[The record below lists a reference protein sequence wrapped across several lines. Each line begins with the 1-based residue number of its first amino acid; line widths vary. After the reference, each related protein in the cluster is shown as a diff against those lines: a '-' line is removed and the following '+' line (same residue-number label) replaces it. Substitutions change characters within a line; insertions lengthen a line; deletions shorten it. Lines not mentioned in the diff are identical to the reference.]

1 MNIVAIVQARL
12 GSTRL
17 PGKVMKKIC
26 EKTVLEHV
34 YERLKL
40 SENLN
45 DIVIAT
51 TDRAEDIK
59 IIDLCEK
66 LGMNYFIGS
75 EDDVLSRYYNC
86 AKKYNADTVVRI
98 TADCPLID
106 SKVLDE
112 MLSFYTNNKYD
123 LVTNA
128 GEEIYR
134 TYPRGLDIEIF
145 SFKLLKTAYLNANQK
160 YEKEH
165 VTPYI
170 YENGFNVYYYKNNKN
185 YSKYRL
191 TLDTKEDFELIKKIY
206 CELYDNNHDFF
217 LEDIINVLE
226 SNPELELINK
236 YIKQKQL
243 NE

>member
-12 GSTRL
+12 GSSRL

-40 SENLN
+40 SKYLN

-51 TDRAEDIK
+51 TDKYEDKK
-59 IIDLCEK
+59 IIDLCKE
-66 LGMNYFIGS
+66 LGINYFVGS
-75 EDDVLSRYYNC
+75 ENDVLSRYYNC
-86 AKKYNADTVVRI
+86 AKKYNVDVVVRI
-98 TADCPLID
+98 TSDCPLID

-112 MLSFYTNNKYD
+112 MLSFYINNKYD

-128 GEEIYR
+128 GDEIYR

-145 SFKLLKTAYLNANQK
+145 SFNLLKTAYLNANQN

-170 YENGFNVYYYKNNKN
+170 YENGFNIHYYKNNKN

-191 TLDTKEDFELIKKIY
+191 TLDTKEDFALINKIY
-206 CELYDNNHDFF
+206 YELYDNKHDFF
-217 LEDIINVLE
+217 LEDIIKVLE
-226 SNPELELINK
+226 SNPKLELINK
-236 YIKQKQL
+236 NIKQKNL
-243 NE
+243 KE

>member
-12 GSTRL
+12 GSSRL

-26 EKTVLEHV
+26 KKTVLEHV

-40 SENLN
+40 SKYLN

-51 TDRAEDIK
+51 TDKDEDKK
-59 IIDLCEK
+59 IIGLCEE
-66 LGMNYFIGS
+66 LGINYFIGS

-86 AKKYNADTVVRI
+86 AKKYNVDTVVRI
-98 TADCPLID
+98 TSDCPLID

-112 MLSFYTNNKYD
+112 MLSFYINNKYD

-128 GEEIYR
+128 GAEIYR

-145 SFKLLKTAYLNANQK
+145 SFNLLKTAYLNANQN

-170 YENGFNVYYYKNNKN
+170 YENGFNIHYYKNNKD

-191 TLDTKEDFELIKKIY
+191 TLDTKEDFELINKIY
-206 CELYDNNHDFF
+206 CELYNDNHNFF
-217 LEDIINVLE
+217 LEDIIKVLE
-226 SNPELELINK
+226 NNPKLELINK
-236 YIKQKQL
+236 YIKQKNIKQ
-243 NE
+243 

>member
-12 GSTRL
+12 GSSRL

-26 EKTVLEHV
+26 GKTVLGHD

-40 SENLN
+40 SKYLN

-51 TDRAEDIK
+51 TDKDEDKK
-59 IIDLCEK
+59 IIGLCEE
-66 LGMNYFIGS
+66 LGINYFVGS

-86 AKKYNADTVVRI
+86 AKKYNIDLVVRI
-98 TADCPLID
+98 TSDCPLID
-106 SKVLDE
+106 SKILDE
-112 MLSFYTNNKYD
+112 MLSFYINNKYD

-128 GEEIYR
+128 GAEIYR

-145 SFKLLKTAYLNANQK
+145 SFNLLKTSYLNANQN

-170 YENGFNVYYYKNNKN
+170 YENGFNIYYYKNDKN

-191 TLDTKEDFELIKKIY
+191 TLDTKEDFELINKIY
-206 CELYDNNHDFF
+206 YELYDNNHGFF
-217 LEDIINVLE
+217 LEDIIEVLE
-226 SNPELELINK
+226 NNPKLELINK
-236 YIKQKQL
+236 YIKQKNIKQ
-243 NE
+243 

>member
-12 GSTRL
+12 GSKRL

-40 SENLN
+40 SEYLN

-51 TDRAEDIK
+51 TDSDEDIK

-86 AKKYNADTVVRI
+86 AKKYNADIVVRI
-98 TADCPLID
+98 TSDCPLID
-106 SKVLDE
+106 SNVLDE

-145 SFKLLKTAYLNANQK
+145 SFKLLKIAYLNANQN

-206 CELYDNNHDFF
+206 YELYDNKHDFF

-226 SNPELELINK
+226 NNPELELINK

>member
-12 GSTRL
+12 GSTRF

-26 EKTVLEHV
+26 EKTVVEHV

-40 SENLN
+40 SKYLN

-51 TDRAEDIK
+51 TDKNEDKK
-59 IIDLCEK
+59 IIDLCKK
-66 LGMNYFIGS
+66 LGINYFVGS

-86 AKKYNADTVVRI
+86 AKEYNIDVVVRI
-98 TADCPLID
+98 TSDCPLID

-112 MLSFYTNNKYD
+112 MLNFYTNNDYE

-128 GEEIYR
+128 GDEIYR

-145 SFKLLKTAYLNANQK
+145 SFNLLKTTYLNANQN

-165 VTPYI
+165 VTPYM
-170 YENGFNVYYYKNNKN
+170 YENGFNIYHYKNNKN

-191 TLDTKEDFELIKKIY
+191 TLDTKEDFELINKIY
-206 CELYDNNHDFF
+206 CELYNNNHDFF
-217 LEDIINVLE
+217 LNDIIEVLE
-226 SNPELELINK
+226 SNPKLELINK
-236 YIKQKQL
+236 SIKQKEL
-243 NE
+243 KE

>member
-12 GSTRL
+12 GSSRL

-26 EKTVLEHV
+26 GKTVLGHV

-40 SENLN
+40 SKYLN

-51 TDRAEDIK
+51 TDKDEDKK
-59 IIDLCEK
+59 IIGLCEE
-66 LGMNYFIGS
+66 LGINYFVGS

-86 AKKYNADTVVRI
+86 AKKYNIDLVVRI
-98 TADCPLID
+98 TSDCPLID

-112 MLSFYTNNKYD
+112 MLNFYINNKYD

-128 GEEIYR
+128 GAEIYR

-145 SFKLLKTAYLNANQK
+145 SFNLLKIAYLKANQN

-170 YENGFNVYYYKNNKN
+170 YENGFNIYYYKNDKN

-191 TLDTKEDFELIKKIY
+191 TLDTKEDFELINKIY
-206 CELYDNNHDFF
+206 YELYDNNHGFF
-217 LEDIINVLE
+217 LEDIIKVLE
-226 SNPELELINK
+226 DNPKLELINK
-236 YIKQKQL
+236 DIKQKKL
-243 NE
+243 KE

>member
-12 GSTRL
+12 GSSRL

-26 EKTVLEHV
+26 GKTVLEHV

-40 SENLN
+40 SKYLN

-51 TDRAEDIK
+51 TDKDEDKK
-59 IIDLCEK
+59 IIGLCEE
-66 LGMNYFIGS
+66 LGINYFVGS

-86 AKKYNADTVVRI
+86 AKKYNIDLVVRI
-98 TADCPLID
+98 TSDCPLID
-106 SKVLDE
+106 SKILDE
-112 MLSFYTNNKYD
+112 MLSFYINNKYD

-128 GEEIYR
+128 GAEIYR

-145 SFKLLKTAYLNANQK
+145 SFNVLKTAYLKANQN

-170 YENGFNVYYYKNNKN
+170 YENGFNIHYYKNNKD

-191 TLDTKEDFELIKKIY
+191 TLDTKEDFELINKIY
-206 CELYDNNHDFF
+206 HELYDNNHGFF
-217 LEDIINVLE
+217 LEDIIKVLE
-226 SNPELELINK
+226 NNPKLELINK
-236 YIKQKQL
+236 DIKQKKL
-243 NE
+243 KE

>member
-12 GSTRL
+12 GSSRL

-26 EKTVLEHV
+26 GKTVLEHV

-40 SENLN
+40 SKYLN

-51 TDRAEDIK
+51 TDKDEDKK
-59 IIDLCEK
+59 IIGLCEE
-66 LGMNYFIGS
+66 LGINYFVGS

-86 AKKYNADTVVRI
+86 AKKYNIDLVVRI
-98 TADCPLID
+98 TSDCPLID
-106 SKVLDE
+106 SKILDE
-112 MLSFYTNNKYD
+112 MLSFYINNKYD

-128 GEEIYR
+128 GDEIYR

-145 SFKLLKTAYLNANQK
+145 SFNLLKTAYLKANQN

-170 YENGFNVYYYKNNKN
+170 YENGFNIYYYKNDKN

-191 TLDTKEDFELIKKIY
+191 TLDTKEDFELINKIY
-206 CELYDNNHDFF
+206 YELYNDNRGFF
-217 LEDIINVLE
+217 LEDIIKVLE
-226 SNPELELINK
+226 DNPKLELINK
-236 YIKQKQL
+236 DIKQKKL
-243 NE
+243 KE